1 MKKDKNM
8 TGRSIFDDHPDM
20 RVLQLRSGEF
30 KTREDSEEMTIE
42 GYFAV
47 FNSNYEMWEGASES
61 IAEGA
66 FTSSLGGDI
75 RALTNHD
82 TTLVLGRNK
91 VHTLELREDSHGL
104 WGSIR
109 INPKDSDAVNTYE
122 RVKRGDVDQCSI
134 GFMVRSEET
143 DFRADGSIHWTITDV
158 ELFEVSV
165 CTFPAYEETSISA
178 RHRDADELKK
188 RAAEQWKLQM
198 KDRITR
204 KNKEEESYVKS
215 FDAS

>member
-1 MKKDKNM
+1 MKKDKEM
-8 TGRSIFDDHPDM
+8 TGRSIFDDYPDM

-91 VHTLELREDSHGL
+91 AHTLELREDSHGL

-178 RHRDADELKK
+178 RHRDAEELKK
-188 RAAEQWKLQM
+188 RADEAWKLQM
-198 KDRITR
+198 KDRLT
-204 KNKEEESYVKS
+204 KHNKEE
-215 FDAS
+215 